1 MIYFKQI
8 LKLPVDN
15 CWVRIRGRPPP
26 LQSKRRGEKV
36 GNWEIPQYKEHS
48 PVLHG
53 AHLLFSRKIN
63 PGISSLGSGK
73 SLAKGKEELICLIS
87 TCRRRSQPKTGGKR
101 PKKKLGISPWGD
113 QEEVS
118 KIGCLLALLD
128 LRDFHKLEAGI
139 FLPFSFA
146 LRRRRPSN

>member
-8 LKLPVDN
+8 LKFPVDN

-53 AHLLFSRKIN
+53 THLLFSRKIN
-63 PGISSLGSGK
+63 PGISSLRSGK

-101 PKKKLGISPWGD
+101 PKKSWVFRPEGTKKKFPKLD
-113 QEEVS
+113 AF
-118 KIGCLLALLD
+118 LLFWTCVIFINLKQAYFSLSLL
-128 LRDFHKLEAGI
+128 
-139 FLPFSFA
+139 LP
-146 LRRRRPSN
+146 